1 MTSSSLSSYADI
13 LIYDS
18 LTKVPI
24 DDFCPFIGQRLVL

>member
-24 DDFCPFIGQRLVL
+24 DDLCPFIGQRLVL